1 MTASS
6 ITSWVAR
13 CKSRLQRR
21 SSGVPL
27 APEAAA
33 TAPAR
38 VRDFLQP
45 ARQVLVTGARGAA
58 AQLLLPL
65 IRREPFVLREV
76 DLAARGDEHADL
88 TDAATC
94 DRVVHGIDAIV
105 HLAGH
110 GKEAPVQDLLGPNS
124 LALGRLLQSAAAAGV
139 SRFVF
144 ASSMHVMGLYE
155 RDAAIDETMPPRP
168 DGHYAAAKLHGEA
181 LCRVYA
187 ERHGMAVTCLRIG
200 ALAAR
205 VEDVEPGSWIGPED
219 LMTMVRIGLA
229 ADRPWFEIFHAVAAA
244 EGSPLPPS
252 RAAAFGYRCQHP
264 GEPYADSLARAARW
278 WPRDE
283 LARTRRGAS
292 FASAPLT

>member
-6 ITSWVAR
+6 TPSWVAR
-13 CKSRLQRR
+13 FKSRLLPR
-21 SSGVPL
+21 SSGAPL
-27 APEAAA
+27 ALRAAA
-33 TAPAR
+33 AAPAQL
-38 VRDFLQP
+38 RDFAQP
-45 ARQVLVTGARGAA
+45 ARQVLVTGTSGAA

-76 DLAARGDEHADL
+76 DLAARGAQHADL
-88 TDAATC
+88 ADAATC
-94 DRVVHGIDAIV
+94 DRIVQGVDAIV
-105 HLAGH
+105 HLAGRA
-110 GKEAPVQDLLGPNS
+110 KEAPVQDLLGSNS
-124 LALGRLLQSAAAAGV
+124 LALAQLLRSAAAAGV

-144 ASSMHVMGLYE
+144 ASSMHVMGLYG

-168 DGHYAAAKLHGEA
+168 DGHYAASKLHGEA

-219 LMTMVRIGLA
+219 LMTMMRIGLA
-229 ADRPWFEIFHAVAAA
+229 ADRPWFETFHAVADA
-244 EGSPLPPS
+244 EGSPLPAS

-264 GEPYADSLARAARW
+264 GEPHAASLARAAHW

>member
-1 MTASS
+1 MRASS

-13 CKSRLQRR
+13 YRSRLLRR
-21 SSGVPL
+21 SSGAPL
-27 APEAAA
+27 APGAGAAA
-33 TAPAR
+33 PTKL
-38 VRDFLQP
+38 RDFAQP
-45 ARQVLVTGARGAA
+45 VRQLLVTGASGAA

-65 IRREPFVLREV
+65 LRREPFALREV
-76 DLAARGDEHADL
+76 DRAAHGAQHADL

-94 DRVVHGIDAIV
+94 NRVVQGVDAIV

-110 GKEAPVQDLLGPNS
+110 SKEASVQDLIGSNS
-124 LALGRLLQSAAAAGV
+124 LALAQLLRSAAAAGV
-139 SRFVF
+139 SRFIF

-168 DGHYAAAKLHGEA
+168 DGHYAASKLHGEA

-205 VEDVEPGSWIGPED
+205 VEDVEPGSWIGPGD
-219 LMTMVRIGLA
+219 LMTMIRIGLA
-229 ADRPWFEIFHAVAAA
+229 ADRPWFEIFHAVADA

-252 RAAAFGYRCQHP
+252 RATAFGYRCQHP
-264 GEPYADSLARAARW
+264 GEPYAASLARAAHW

-292 FASAPLT
+292 FASALLT

>member
-1 MTASS
+1 M
-6 ITSWVAR
+6 
-13 CKSRLQRR
+13 RLRQR
-21 SSGVPL
+21 SSSSTLGITA
-27 APEAAA
+27 AP
-33 TAPAR
+33 TPPAL
-38 VRDFLQP
+38 RDFTQP
-45 ARQVLVTGARGAA
+45 ARQVLVTGASGAA
-58 AQLLLPL
+58 ARLLLPL
-65 IRREPFVLREV
+65 IAREPFVLREV
-76 DLAARGDEHADL
+76 DLAARGAAYADL

-94 DRVVHGIDAIV
+94 DRVVQGIDAIV
-105 HLAGH
+105 HLAGSA
-110 GKEAPVQDLLGPNS
+110 KEAPVQDLLGSNS
-124 LALGRLLQSAAAAGV
+124 LALGQLLRSAAAAGV

-168 DGHYAAAKLHGEA
+168 DGHYAASKLHGEA

-187 ERHGMAVTCLRIG
+187 ERHGIAVTCLRIG

-205 VEDVEPGSWIGPED
+205 VEDVEPGSWIGAAD
-219 LMTMVRIGLA
+219 LMTMIRIGLA
-229 ADRPWFEIFHAVAAA
+229 ADRPWFEIFHAVADA

-252 RAAAFGYRCQHP
+252 RADAFGYRCQHP
-264 GEPYADSLARAARW
+264 GEPYAASLARAARW